1 MDEVTEPS
9 MKSDQDSMQAQA
21 VPEELR
27 LIRLREV
34 QAICG
39 KSRISSYEAIKNR
52 AFPQPVQFGARS
64 TAWVK
69 SEVLQWVQSCVDASR
84 PQYPPAPCGTGSSD
98 KKQSQAFDHAEP

>member
-1 MDEVTEPS
+1 MQSKDGRSYGAV
-9 MKSDQDSMQAQA
+9 MKSDQDSMQAET

-39 KSRISSYEAIKNR
+39 KSRTSIYEAIKNG
-52 AFPQPVQFGARS
+52 AFPQPVQGGARS

-69 SEVLQWVQSCVDASR
+69 NEVLQWAQACVDASR
-84 PQYPPAPCGTGSSD
+84 PQHPPTSRCSASSD
-98 KKQSQAFDHAEP
+98 KK